1 MEFSTEY
8 SSDTPGFTKFAIV
21 MFWIILA
28 VVILMWL
35 YATYRYCQ
43 RQNQN
48 ADLGGVQQQG
58 SANAATTL
66 IYSLIKLMD
75 LFSTLF
81 FWYLFAMT
89 GYWFVFFKL
98 QSNVYCFLP
107 SLDDW
112 FPYYDYTCI
121 FGVVAGCKIFSL
133 LYKIVYE

>member
-1 MEFSTEY
+1 
-8 SSDTPGFTKFAIV
+8 
-21 MFWIILA
+21 
-28 VVILMWL
+28 
-35 YATYRYCQ
+35 
-43 RQNQN
+43 
-48 ADLGGVQQQG
+48 
-58 SANAATTL
+58 
-66 IYSLIKLMD
+66 MD

-121 FGVVAGCKIFSL
+121 SESWRAAKYSLYFTKLFMSNVPTTFS
-133 LYKIVYE
+133 